1 MPQRPP
7 RPRCFRNGTFCL
19 MARPPLLTRRES
31 ARTATC
37 RFYLD
42 APGVGEY
49 HSTHCFDTRGGFAMR
64 HRFDRLFPVLI
75 VLVLAASTSFAHH
88 SVAGQFDTSKSLT
101 LKGTI
106 SKVEWINP
114 HIYVYLDVK
123 DADGTVATWALDT
136 LPTAMLRKAGL
147 SKDTVM
153 GQPGEVVTVVANP
166 ARDGT

>member
-1 MPQRPP
+1 
-7 RPRCFRNGTFCL
+7 
-19 MARPPLLTRRES
+19 
-31 ARTATC
+31 
-37 RFYLD
+37 
-42 APGVGEY
+42 
-49 HSTHCFDTRGGFAMR
+49 MR

-106 SKVEWINP
+106 TKVEWINP

-123 DADGTVATWALDT
+123 DADGTMATWALQT

-166 ARDGT
+166 ARDGTKRLAWVGKITYADGRYYQLGGGGPTGQ